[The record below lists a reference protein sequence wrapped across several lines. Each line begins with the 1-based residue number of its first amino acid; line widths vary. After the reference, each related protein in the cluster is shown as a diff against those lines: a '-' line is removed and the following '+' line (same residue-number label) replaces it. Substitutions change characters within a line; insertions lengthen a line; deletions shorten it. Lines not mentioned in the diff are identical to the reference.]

1 MWLSLLRPRRNKGGS
16 TVLDA
21 LPSTESDT
29 LRELLHLIAESSSPA
44 ESASKLLEVA
54 RTVSGAFCAAFM
66 LFDDPFMVHVN
77 IPAEYV
83 PPADA
88 IAEAVR
94 VHGPG
99 IHPLPDLKWIDHS
112 AAAAIFR
119 QKQVVGALWLGLE
132 SPLEVSDTSF
142 DALLDAF
149 SIVARERLTLAQQE
163 RLNRSQNEFLRIV
176 SHDLRSP
183 LTSMHGFASM
193 LEAGMAGTLNDK
205 QMHFVERILAGVTT
219 MTNLVDNIQDAGR
232 YDPETG
238 FYEMQRTACDV
249 EEIVRRI
256 VSNHLLPAD
265 RQELTVAVEFSEVP
279 QVSAD
284 RTMLERAV
292 TNLVDNAIKYTPN
305 GGTITV
311 GTRRSDDSLIVFV
324 RDTGLGIAPENQRRL
339 FERHVRIP
347 KPEHKRI
354 KGSGLG
360 LFIVRSVAQRHGGR
374 AWVESVEGQGST
386 FCFSIPL
393 HAPQ

>member
-1 MWLSLLRPRRNKGGS
+1 MTDTHPLHDLDLPRKLLS
-16 TVLDA
+16 
-21 LPSTESDT
+21 
-29 LRELLHLIAESSSPA
+29 LIAESASPADSVAQLLNAARTISGA
-44 ESASKLLEVA
+44 ESA
-54 RTVSGAFCAAFM
+54 AFI
-66 LFDDPFMVHVN
+66 LFDDPYVIQVDVPEGVL
-77 IPAEYV
+77 PA
-83 PPADA
+83 PDA
-88 IAEAVR
+88 LAELLRERGA
-94 VHGPG
+94 G
-99 IHPLPDLKWIDHS
+99 IHALTGTDG
-112 AAAAIFR
+112 AAHVVVAAITRR
-119 QKQVVGALWLGLE
+119 QQTVGALWLAAGSL
-132 SPLEVSDTSF
+132 PVTSGADF
-142 DALLDAF
+142 AALLDTCG
-149 SIVARERLTLAQQE
+149 IVARERLTQAHHE
-163 RLNRSQNEFLRIV
+163 RLSRNQYEFVRLV

-238 FYEMQRTACDV
+238 FYEIQRTVCDV

-265 RQELTVAVEFSEVP
+265 RQELTLSVEFDDVP
-279 QVSAD
+279 VVSAD
-284 RTMLERAV
+284 RTMLERAI
-292 TNLVDNAIKYTPN
+292 TNLIDNAIKYTPN
-305 GGTITV
+305 GGKITAGARLSGDAV
-311 GTRRSDDSLIVFV
+311 VVFV
-324 RDTGLGIAPENQRRL
+324 RDTGFGIAPENQKRL
-339 FERHVRIP
+339 FDRHVRIP

-393 HAPQ
+393 TAPQ